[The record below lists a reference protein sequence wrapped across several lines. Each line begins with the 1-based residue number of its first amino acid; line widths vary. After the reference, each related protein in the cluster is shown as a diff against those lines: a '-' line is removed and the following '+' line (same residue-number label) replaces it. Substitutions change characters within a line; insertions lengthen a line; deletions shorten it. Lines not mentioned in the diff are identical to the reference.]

1 MAAASGRLGSSSGEI
16 PDETTSVLARGTYL
30 EVVSSRIGELGEF
43 AAHILTAGPV
53 IGALMLVGRW
63 VQREGIVAAP
73 HEHLPFL
80 RRWTAIG
87 LGAGLVV
94 NATAAWALG
103 GSTPF
108 RLTGAALLSLGG
120 PLLAAGYLA
129 GMTLLFQQP
138 RASRIVGP
146 LAAVGRMTLTN
157 YLLQSVI
164 CTTVFYGYGLGWFG
178 TVGTAAGVALTL
190 AIFAVQIAA
199 SMAWLRFFR
208 FGPVEWLW
216 RFATYLR
223 RPDARPAG

>member
-1 MAAASGRLGSSSGEI
+1 
-16 PDETTSVLARGTYL
+16 
-30 EVVSSRIGELGEF
+30 
-43 AAHILTAGPV
+43 
-53 IGALMLVGRW
+53 
-63 VQREGIVAAP
+63 
-73 HEHLPFL
+73 
-80 RRWTAIG
+80 
-87 LGAGLVV
+87 
-94 NATAAWALG
+94 
-103 GSTPF
+103 
-108 RLTGAALLSLGG
+108 
-120 PLLAAGYLA
+120 
-129 GMTLLFQQP
+129 MTLLFQQP